1 MTTQKVIEIIM
12 ALLFVILTGY
22 IVPALKAYLTDKKD
36 DQLVSLIEQL
46 VTAAEQLY
54 KNYTKSGD
62 KKLEYVKAMLEQH
75 GVAFT
80 DDVRA
85 KVEAAVYK
93 LP

>member
-1 MTTQKVIEIIM
+1 MTTQKIIEIIM

-54 KNYTKSGD
+54 KNYAKSGD
-62 KKLEYVKAMLEQH
+62 KKLEYVKAMLEQR